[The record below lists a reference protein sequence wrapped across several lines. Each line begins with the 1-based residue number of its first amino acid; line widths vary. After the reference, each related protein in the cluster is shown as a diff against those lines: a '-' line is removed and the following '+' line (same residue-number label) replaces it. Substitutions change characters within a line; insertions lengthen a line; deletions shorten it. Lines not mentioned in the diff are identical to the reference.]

1 MSVSAQSLLIQE
13 RDSRSSSDKRAPV
26 KFGGA
31 PFNVHEFLLRKSNSR
46 KILRALSLQN
56 NQNNDQFDGNPI
68 FETSLHW
75 LQHFMAR
82 LFKNSKRSELRM
94 GLFDLTKKMP
104 SNES

>member
-1 MSVSAQSLLIQE
+1 MNVSAQSLLIQE

-94 GLFDLTKKMP
+94 GLFDLTKK
-104 SNES
+104 NAK